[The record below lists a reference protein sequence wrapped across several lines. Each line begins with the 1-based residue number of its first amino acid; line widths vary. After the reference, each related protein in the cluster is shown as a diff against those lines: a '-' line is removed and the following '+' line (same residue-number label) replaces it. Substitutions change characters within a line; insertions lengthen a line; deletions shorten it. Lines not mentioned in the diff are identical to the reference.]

1 MRRYEIFPSCVIFAV
16 MKHAIELFSELG
28 RRLERLGEDA
38 ASRKVIARACE
49 ANGWFTPLEVCRAA
63 RALATE
69 MLTEERLRGWL
80 AAYPLPVAQA
90 RNVLVIMAGNIP
102 LVGFFDLLCVVAAG
116 HRCLVKPSAKD
127 SALMLHVIGQLLDID
142 PETAVEQYDGTAP
155 VDAVI
160 ATGSDNANR
169 YFRAR
174 YAGIPA
180 LLRGSRQSVAVLSG
194 SESAAQL
201 AGLSDDI
208 WAYSG
213 LGCRNVSLLFLPEG
227 YTPQLHTPPMHPGY
241 RNNCRQARAL
251 LTMQGREF
259 LDWGDSVAVEQEEFP
274 PMLSQVACA
283 HYRSTDEV
291 AAWLARHDERIQ
303 CVVTECLPHS
313 RRVAFGQAQ
322 SPALTDYPDDRD
334 VMAWLAGLG

>member
-1 MRRYEIFPSCVIFAV
+1 
-16 MKHAIELFSELG
+16 MKNAIKLFSALG
-28 RRLERLGEDA
+28 ERLRTFGCDDT
-38 ASRKVIARACE
+38 SRRVIAQACTE
-49 ANGWFTPLEVCRAA
+49 NGWFTPDDIRRAVK
-63 RALATE
+63 ALCDE
-69 MLTEERLRGWL
+69 MLQEETLGRWL
-80 AAYPLPVAQA
+80 ELYPTLPVAKP
-90 RNVLVIMAGNIP
+90 RRVLVIMAGNIP
-102 LVGFFDLLCVVAAG
+102 LVGFFDLLCVVASG

-194 SESAAQL
+194 SGSAAQL
-201 AGLSDDI
+201 AGLADDI

-251 LTMQGREF
+251 LTMQGRTF

-291 AAWLARHDERIQ
+291 AAWLPRHDERIQ